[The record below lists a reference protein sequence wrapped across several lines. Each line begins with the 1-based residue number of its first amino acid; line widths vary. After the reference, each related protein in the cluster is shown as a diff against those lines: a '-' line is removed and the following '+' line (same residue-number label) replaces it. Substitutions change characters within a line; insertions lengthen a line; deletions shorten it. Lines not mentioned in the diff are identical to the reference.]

1 MRFRLPNRLLA
12 TLAASGLAA
21 GAAVAQAPTEA
32 LPLLDEPAIV
42 DGDLGGDLGG
52 ELGAEIGGEAAPSSR
67 DPQLDRLYRRL
78 AEAENESEAR
88 GVALLIQRRWMRSG
102 SDTADLLMRR
112 AQDAMRESD
121 AALAI
126 ELIDRVIA
134 LEPDWAEAWHRRA
147 MAFMVMEDPIA
158 AVADIY
164 RTLTLEPR
172 HYAAWTG
179 LGGIFLRAGDEE
191 GALESFRRALDA
203 HPHQPRIRAVVDRL
217 ERNVDGI
224 DL

>member
-1 MRFRLPNRLLA
+1 MRFRLPVRLPLFLIA
-12 TLAASGLAA
+12 SLAASGLVV
-21 GAAVAQAPTEA
+21 GAAFAQAPTDA
-32 LPLLDEPAIV
+32 LPLLDEPAI
-42 DGDLGGDLGG
+42 
-52 ELGAEIGGEAAPSSR
+52 AEREASPSSR

-78 AEAENESEAR
+78 AEAESESEAR

-112 AQDAMRESD
+112 AQDAMRERD
-121 AALAI
+121 AALAV

-134 LEPDWAEAWHRRA
+134 LEPEWPEAWHRRA

>member
-1 MRFRLPNRLLA
+1 MRFRLPVRLIA
-12 TLAASGLAA
+12 SLAASGLVA
-21 GAAVAQAPTEA
+21 GAAFAQAPTEG

-42 DGDLGGDLGG
+42 DEPAILD
-52 ELGAEIGGEAAPSSR
+52 EPATPEREAAPVSR

-112 AQDAMRESD
+112 AQEAMRERD

-134 LEPDWAEAWHRRA
+134 LEPDWPEAWHRRA

-172 HYAAWTG
+172 HYAAWAG

-203 HPHQPRIRAVVDRL
+203 HPHQPRIQAVVDRL